1 MKKFKF
7 NLQKLLEIRQKKED
21 QEKIELAK
29 ASMAYQNLL
38 NKKEKLISNVKN
50 IRKELSKDRSGISL
64 ARLQTYD
71 KLTKDTD
78 LAVKALEPVI
88 EEKKKIMQE
97 HIRLYAN
104 LQKDRK
110 AVEILRDKAF
120 KRFQEEQD
128 RAEQKE
134 LDEIAK
140 NTYLKHKAKPLNTE
154 N

>member
-21 QEKIELAK
+21 QEKLELAK
-29 ASMAYQNLL
+29 ASMAYQNVL
-38 NKKEKLISNVKN
+38 NKKEKLLSNVKN
-50 IRKELSKDRSGISL
+50 IRKDLSSDRSKMSL
-64 ARLQTYD
+64 ARLQNYD

-97 HIRLYAN
+97 HIRLYAS
-104 LQKDRK
+104 LQRDRK
-110 AVEILRDKAF
+110 AVEILKDKAYQ
-120 KRFQEEQD
+120 RYLEEQN

-140 NTYLKHKAKPLNTE
+140 NTYLKHKEKRVNTE